1 LSRVESV
8 ESVESRHSFAD
19 APTSRYEVCENGSR
33 PLCIRHRRKATI
45 AVISIKIGEISPT
58 ISPVL
63 RPELLGTGVE
73 DAVAVEK
80 GAVVVGVT

>member
-1 LSRVESV
+1 MTN
-8 ESVESRHSFAD
+8 AK
-19 APTSRYEVCENGSR
+19 T
-33 PLCIRHRRKATI
+33 
-45 AVISIKIGEISPT
+45 GEISPT

-80 GAVVVGVT
+80 GAVVIGEGKIEVASAERDCAALLDT